1 MKHLLLTTIAAVV
14 LVGCGESQQSAPAPE
29 VKPVE
34 PVAEAAK
41 PEPPTAKAVS
51 ANKGADP
58 ARGIKPEPMTA
69 KVPVISIHDAAAKG
83 NIEAVKH
90 HLAAGVDVNAKNWG
104 GKTPLRWSALDSRQQ
119 VAQINVS
126 DIGAV
131 LFLIALVLCPIIFF
145 AGIIALIIWA
155 VKKGKG
161 SGKGGSNYDSGYYGN
176 SCSSDSSSNDSSS
189 SCGSSCGG
197 CGGGD

>member
-1 MKHLLLTTIAAVV
+1 M
-14 LVGCGESQQSAPAPE
+14 SD
-29 VKPVE
+29 E
-34 PVAEAAK
+34 P
-41 PEPPTAKAVS
+41 
-51 ANKGADP
+51 
-58 ARGIKPEPMTA
+58 
-69 KVPVISIHDAAAKG
+69 
-83 NIEAVKH
+83 
-90 HLAAGVDVNAKNWG
+90 
-104 GKTPLRWSALDSRQQ
+104 
-119 VAQINVS
+119 INVS

>member
-14 LVGCGESQQSAPAPE
+14 LVGCGPS
-29 VKPVE
+29 VH
-34 PVAEAAK
+34 EA
-41 PEPPTAKAVS
+41 T
-51 ANKGADP
+51 
-58 ARGIKPEPMTA
+58 
-69 KVPVISIHDAAAKG
+69 AKG
-83 NIEAVKH
+83 NIEAVKQY
-90 HLAAGVDVNAKNWG
+90 LAAGVDVNAKDWG
-104 GKTPLRWSALDSRQQ
+104 GKTLDGRQQ

-126 DIGAV
+126 DIVGV
-131 LFLIALVLCPIIFF
+131 LFLIAMVLCPIIFF

-161 SGKGGSNYDSGYYGN
+161 SGKGGSYYGSGYYGN
-176 SCSSDSSSNDSSS
+176 SCSSDSSSSDSSSSDSSSSDSSS

>member
-14 LVGCGESQQSAPAPE
+14 LVGCGGPP
-29 VKPVE
+29 KDIR
-34 PVAEAAK
+34 EAA
-41 PEPPTAKAVS
+41 
-51 ANKGADP
+51 
-58 ARGIKPEPMTA
+58 RQ
-69 KVPVISIHDAAAKG
+69 G
-83 NIEAVKH
+83 NIEAVKQY
-90 HLAAGVDVNAKNWG
+90 LAAGVDVNAKDWG
-104 GKTPLRWSALDSRQQ
+104 GKTLDGRQQ

-126 DIGAV
+126 DIVGV
-131 LFLIALVLCPIIFF
+131 LFLIAMVLCPIIFF

-161 SGKGGSNYDSGYYGN
+161 SGKGGSYYGSGYYGN
-176 SCSSDSSSNDSSS
+176 SCSSDSSSSDSSS